1 MIKRLLSLLTVLLA
15 FCGQGWCESVKGS
28 DGRITYIGRVMEN
41 DEGVSFDWTGV
52 YTKVRFQG
60 NSLSLK
66 VSDTH
71 KNYFNVWLDK
81 DMSELPDKVI
91 STFGNDS
98 TIVLFSQEE
107 IRSILGKDKKAL
119 KAPHQVI
126 LQKRT
131 EGSQGKTT
139 FKGFATD
146 GIFLQ
151 ADQPSERVMEFIGDS
166 YTCGYG
172 TEASN
177 TERFS
182 PETENQN
189 LTYACMTARYF
200 GAEQIVLAHSGMGIS
215 RNYNGKY
222 TDDNM
227 VSRYLRVFDSDAEP
241 AWDAASA
248 ALKPDITVIYL
259 GTNDFSTGLQPAQ
272 RVFVKNYIKLLS
284 EIKDNYGK
292 DHPILCI
299 APKHDPLQETYIRSA
314 IESSGLSGIHFL
326 PLSHSVHNS
335 VGDMGADGH
344 PNGSGHRK
352 IAFSVIPVVSTIMGW
367 EMTNDKIL

>member
-15 FCGQGWCESVKGS
+15 FYGQGWCESVKGS

-60 NSLSLK
+60 NSLSLN
-66 VSDTH
+66 VSDSH

>member
-98 TIVLFSQEE
+98 TIVLFSLEE
-107 IRSILGKDKKAL
+107 MKSLLGKDKKAL

-272 RVFVKNYIKLLS
+272 KVFVKNYIKLLS

-292 DHPILCI
+292 DHPILCV

>member
-1 MIKRLLSLLTVLLA
+1 MIKRLLSLLAVLAA
-15 FCGQGWCESVKGS
+15 FCDQGWCESVKGS
-28 DGRITYIGRVMEN
+28 DGRITYIGRVMES
-41 DEGVSFDWTGV
+41 DGSVSFDWTGV
-52 YTKVRFQG
+52 YVKVRFQG
-60 NSLSLK
+60 NNLSLN
-66 VSDTH
+66 VSDSH

-98 TIVLFSQEE
+98 TIVLFSPEE
-107 IRSILGKDKKAL
+107 IRSLRGKDKKAL
-119 KAPHQVI
+119 KSPHQVI

-139 FKGFATD
+139 VKGFSTD
-146 GIFLQ
+146 GVFLQ
-151 ADQPSERVMEFIGDS
+151 ADKPSGRVIEFIGDS

-215 RNYNGKY
+215 RNYNGKN

-227 VSRYLRVFDSDAEP
+227 VSRYLRTFDSEEEP
-241 AWDAASA
+241 LWDAGKAS
-248 ALKPDITVIYL
+248 LKPAMSVIYL
-259 GTNDFSTGLQPAQ
+259 GTNDFSTGMQPAQ
-272 RVFVKNYIKLLS
+272 RVFVKNYILLLK
-284 EIKDNYGK
+284 EIKDNYGE

-326 PLSHSVHNS
+326 ALSNSVHNS
-335 VGDMGADGH
+335 VSDMGADGH

-352 IAFSVIPVVSTIMGW
+352 IAYSVIPVVSTIMGW
-367 EMTNDKIL
+367 EMKNEIIP

>member
-1 MIKRLLSLLTVLLA
+1 MIKRLLSLLAVLAA
-15 FCGQGWCESVKGS
+15 FCDQGWCESVKGS
-28 DGRITYIGRVMEN
+28 DGRITYIGRVLES
-41 DEGVSFDWTGV
+41 DGSVSFDWTGV
-52 YTKVRFQG
+52 YVKVRFQG
-60 NSLSLK
+60 NNLSLN
-66 VSDTH
+66 VSDSH

-98 TIVLFSQEE
+98 TIVLFSPEE
-107 IRSILGKDKKAL
+107 IRSLRGKDKKAL
-119 KAPHQVI
+119 KSPHQVI

-139 FKGFATD
+139 VKGFSTD
-146 GIFLQ
+146 GVFLQ
-151 ADQPSERVMEFIGDS
+151 ADKPSGRVIEFIGDS

-215 RNYNGKY
+215 RNYNGKN

-227 VSRYLRVFDSDAEP
+227 VSRYLRAFDSEEEP
-241 AWDAASA
+241 LWDAGKVS
-248 ALKPDITVIYL
+248 LKPAMSVIYL
-259 GTNDFSTGLQPAQ
+259 GTNDFSTGMQPAQ
-272 RVFVKNYIKLLS
+272 RVFVKNYILLLK
-284 EIKDNYGK
+284 EIKDNYGE

-326 PLSHSVHNS
+326 ALSNSVHNS
-335 VGDMGADGH
+335 VSDMGADGH

-352 IAFSVIPVVSTIMGW
+352 IAYSVIPVVSTIMGW
-367 EMTNDKIL
+367 EMKNEIIP

>member
-28 DGRITYIGRVMEN
+28 DGRITYIGRIMEN
-41 DEGVSFDWTGV
+41 DGGVSFDWTGV
-52 YTKVRFQG
+52 YIKVRFQG
-60 NSLSLK
+60 NSLSLN
-66 VSDTH
+66 VSDSH

-98 TIVLFSQEE
+98 TIVLFSLEE
-107 IRSILGKDKKAL
+107 MKSLLGKDKKAL

-146 GIFLQ
+146 GLFLQ

-227 VSRYLRVFDSDAEP
+227 VSRYLRFFDSDAEP
-241 AWDAASA
+241 AWDAGKAS
-248 ALKPDITVIYL
+248 LKPDITVIYL

-292 DHPILCI
+292 DHPILCV

>member
-131 EGSQGKTT
+131 EGSQGRTT

-292 DHPILCI
+292 DHPILCV

>member
-41 DEGVSFDWTGV
+41 DGGVSFDWTGV
-52 YTKVRFQG
+52 YSKVRFQG

-98 TIVLFSQEE
+98 TIVLFSLEE
-107 IRSILGKDKKAL
+107 MKSLLGKDKKAL

-151 ADQPSERVMEFIGDS
+151 ADQPSERAMEFIGDS

>member
-1 MIKRLLSLLTVLLA
+1 MLAVLAA
-15 FCGQGWCESVKGS
+15 FCDQGWCESVKGS
-28 DGRITYIGRVMEN
+28 DGRITYIGRVLES
-41 DEGVSFDWTGV
+41 DGSVSFDWTGV
-52 YTKVRFQG
+52 YVKVRFQG
-60 NSLSLK
+60 NNLSLN
-66 VSDTH
+66 VSDSH

-98 TIVLFSQEE
+98 TIVLFSPEE
-107 IRSILGKDKKAL
+107 IRSLRGKDKKAQ
-119 KAPHQVI
+119 KSPHQVI

-151 ADQPSERVMEFIGDS
+151 ADQPSGRVIEFIGDS

-215 RNYNGKY
+215 RNYNGKN

-227 VSRYLRVFDSDAEP
+227 VSRYLRAFDSAEEP
-241 AWDAASA
+241 LWDAGKAS
-248 ALKPDITVIYL
+248 LKPVMSVIYL
-259 GTNDFSTGLQPAQ
+259 GTNDFSTGMQPAQ
-272 RVFVKNYIKLLS
+272 RVFVKNYILLLK
-284 EIKDNYGK
+284 EIKDNYGE

-314 IESSGLSGIHFL
+314 IDSSGLSGIHFL
-326 PLSHSVHNS
+326 ALSNSVHNS
-335 VGDMGADGH
+335 VSDMGADGH

-352 IAFSVIPVVSTIMGW
+352 IAYSVIPVVSTIMGW
-367 EMTNDKIL
+367 EMRNEIIP

>member
-1 MIKRLLSLLTVLLA
+1 MIKRLLSLLAVLAA
-15 FCGQGWCESVKGS
+15 FCDQGWCESVKGS
-28 DGRITYIGRVMEN
+28 DGRITYIGRVLES
-41 DEGVSFDWTGV
+41 DGSVSFDWTGV
-52 YTKVRFQG
+52 YVKVRFQG
-60 NSLSLK
+60 NNLSLN
-66 VSDTH
+66 VSDSH

-98 TIVLFSQEE
+98 TIVLFSPEE
-107 IRSILGKDKKAL
+107 IRSLRGKDKKAL
-119 KAPHQVI
+119 KSPHQVI

-139 FKGFATD
+139 VKGFSTD
-146 GIFLQ
+146 GVFLQ
-151 ADQPSERVMEFIGDS
+151 ADKPSGRVIEFIGDS

-215 RNYNGKY
+215 RNYNGKN

-227 VSRYLRVFDSDAEP
+227 VSRYLRAFDSEEEP
-241 AWDAASA
+241 LWDAGKAS
-248 ALKPDITVIYL
+248 LKPAMSVIYL
-259 GTNDFSTGLQPAQ
+259 GTNDFSTGMQPAQ
-272 RVFVKNYIKLLS
+272 RVFVKNYILLLK
-284 EIKDNYGK
+284 EIKDNYGE

-326 PLSHSVHNS
+326 ALSNSVHNS
-335 VGDMGADGH
+335 VSDMGADGH

-352 IAFSVIPVVSTIMGW
+352 IAYSVIPVVSTIMGW
-367 EMTNDKIL
+367 EMKNEIIP

>member
-1 MIKRLLSLLTVLLA
+1 MIKRFLSLLTVLLA

-98 TIVLFSQEE
+98 TIVLFSLEE
-107 IRSILGKDKKAL
+107 MKSLLGKDKKAL

-241 AWDAASA
+241 AWDAGKAS
-248 ALKPDITVIYL
+248 LKPDITVIYL

-272 RVFVKNYIKLLS
+272 KVFVKNYIKLLS

-292 DHPILCI
+292 DHPILCV
-299 APKHDPLQETYIRSA
+299 APKHDPLQETYIRSS

>member
-1 MIKRLLSLLTVLLA
+1 MLAVLAA
-15 FCGQGWCESVKGS
+15 FCDQGWCESVKGS
-28 DGRITYIGRVMEN
+28 DGRITYIGRVLES
-41 DEGVSFDWTGV
+41 DGSVSFDWTGV
-52 YTKVRFQG
+52 YVKVRFQG
-60 NSLSLK
+60 NNLSLN
-66 VSDTH
+66 VSDSH

-98 TIVLFSQEE
+98 TIVLFSPEE
-107 IRSILGKDKKAL
+107 IRSLRGKDKKAL
-119 KAPHQVI
+119 KSPHQVI

-151 ADQPSERVMEFIGDS
+151 ADQPSGRVIEFIGDS

-215 RNYNGKY
+215 RNYNGKN

-227 VSRYLRVFDSDAEP
+227 VSRYLRAFDSEEEP
-241 AWDAASA
+241 LWDAGKAS
-248 ALKPDITVIYL
+248 LKPVMSVIYL
-259 GTNDFSTGLQPAQ
+259 GTNDFSTGMQPAQ
-272 RVFVKNYIKLLS
+272 RVFVKNYILLLK
-284 EIKDNYGK
+284 EIKDNYGE

-326 PLSHSVHNS
+326 ALSNSVHNS
-335 VGDMGADGH
+335 VSDMGADGH

-352 IAFSVIPVVSTIMGW
+352 IAYSVIPVVSTIMGW
-367 EMTNDKIL
+367 EMKNEIIP

>member
-41 DEGVSFDWTGV
+41 DGGVSFDWTGV
-52 YTKVRFQG
+52 YSKVRFQG

-98 TIVLFSQEE
+98 TIVLFSLEE
-107 IRSILGKDKKAL
+107 MKSLLGKDKKAL

-227 VSRYLRVFDSDAEP
+227 VSRYLRFFDSDAEP
-241 AWDAASA
+241 AWDAGKAS
-248 ALKPDITVIYL
+248 LKPDITVIYL

>member
-41 DEGVSFDWTGV
+41 DGGVSFDWTGV
-52 YTKVRFQG
+52 YIKVRFQG
-60 NSLSLK
+60 NSLSLN
-66 VSDTH
+66 VSDSH

-98 TIVLFSQEE
+98 TIVLFSLEE
-107 IRSILGKDKKAL
+107 MKSLLGKDKKAL

-146 GIFLQ
+146 GLFLQ

-227 VSRYLRVFDSDAEP
+227 VSRYLRFFDSDAEP
-241 AWDAASA
+241 AWDAGKAS
-248 ALKPDITVIYL
+248 LKPDITVIYL

-292 DHPILCI
+292 DHPILCV

>member
-1 MIKRLLSLLTVLLA
+1 MIKRLLSLLAVLAA
-15 FCGQGWCESVKGS
+15 FCDQGWCESVKGS
-28 DGRITYIGRVMEN
+28 DGRITYIGRVLES
-41 DEGVSFDWTGV
+41 DGSVSFDWTGV
-52 YTKVRFQG
+52 YVKVRFQG
-60 NSLSLK
+60 NNLSLN
-66 VSDTH
+66 VSDSH

-98 TIVLFSQEE
+98 TIVLFSPEE
-107 IRSILGKDKKAL
+107 IRSLRGKDKKAL
-119 KAPHQVI
+119 KSPHQVI

-139 FKGFATD
+139 VKGFSTD
-146 GIFLQ
+146 GVFLQ
-151 ADQPSERVMEFIGDS
+151 ADKPSGRVIEFIGDS

-215 RNYNGKY
+215 RNYNGKN

-227 VSRYLRVFDSDAEP
+227 VSRYLRAFDSAEEP
-241 AWDAASA
+241 LWDAGKAS
-248 ALKPDITVIYL
+248 LKPAMSVIYL
-259 GTNDFSTGLQPAQ
+259 GTNDFSTGMQPAQ
-272 RVFVKNYIKLLS
+272 RVFVKNYILLLK
-284 EIKDNYGK
+284 EIKDNYGE

-326 PLSHSVHNS
+326 ALSNSVHNS
-335 VGDMGADGH
+335 VSDMGADGH

-352 IAFSVIPVVSTIMGW
+352 IAYSVIPVVSTIMGW
-367 EMTNDKIL
+367 EMKNEIIP